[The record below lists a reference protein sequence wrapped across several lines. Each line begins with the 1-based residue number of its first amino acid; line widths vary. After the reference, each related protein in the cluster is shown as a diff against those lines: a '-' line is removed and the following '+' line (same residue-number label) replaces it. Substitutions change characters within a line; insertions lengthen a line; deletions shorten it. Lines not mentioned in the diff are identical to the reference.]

1 MKNIQAVENSK
12 RRFYRQLFVTLTVA
26 VVGFLAILI
35 LVCALSAGV
44 KQEKVVQVSGQ
55 VVEVTEREDS
65 FAILLDQEREYN
77 VNAIVA
83 GELDGEQLLALQ
95 GENLTLY
102 ILSDEV
108 IGFSGAGY
116 GFSEADG
123 LKLIKDNYQISAI
136 IIGVLFGVLL
146 AFDIFALV
154 KFLTSKKMVRADTF
168 KLINTRFIPVSI
180 IRKQYLKYPIPL
192 LLMALV
198 FLVPMIMFS
207 DPIGVAFW
215 VFFGIFLLCLV
226 SGVVLCALLLPIIK
240 KKEIEAF
247 TRGLDMS
254 LDNRE
259 ESKRNQYVFDV
270 GNNLPFKLE
279 EKGLLF
285 RSEFEADFII
295 NTLTQDE
302 EFSGEDLAK
311 VRLDLIKEM
320 NEHPKEMPLEEG
332 ALLEYSSLN
341 LVTRA
346 VFRNSNEPIKLYIC
360 SRLGESLPNLS
371 NDIFLEFDHDLY
383 YFLKKYD
390 VKVDGLD
397 RCIEKRSEYMEKY
410 CKGKIR
416 FLEVTDNGEQELFA
430 ENKKTNKKLL
440 KAIKNI

>member
-1 MKNIQAVENSK
+1 
-12 RRFYRQLFVTLTVA
+12 
-26 VVGFLAILI
+26 
-35 LVCALSAGV
+35 
-44 KQEKVVQVSGQ
+44 
-55 VVEVTEREDS
+55 
-65 FAILLDQEREYN
+65 
-77 VNAIVA
+77 
-83 GELDGEQLLALQ
+83 
-95 GENLTLY
+95 
-102 ILSDEV
+102 
-108 IGFSGAGY
+108 
-116 GFSEADG
+116 
-123 LKLIKDNYQISAI
+123 
-136 IIGVLFGVLL
+136 
-146 AFDIFALV
+146 
-154 KFLTSKKMVRADTF
+154 
-168 KLINTRFIPVSI
+168 
-180 IRKQYLKYPIPL
+180 
-192 LLMALV
+192 
-198 FLVPMIMFS
+198 
-207 DPIGVAFW
+207 
-215 VFFGIFLLCLV
+215 
-226 SGVVLCALLLPIIK
+226 
-240 KKEIEAF
+240 
-247 TRGLDMS
+247 MS

-285 RSEFEADFII
+285 KSEFEADFII

-320 NEHPKEMPLEEG
+320 NEHPREMPLEEG

-416 FLEVTDNGEQELFA
+416 FLEVTDSGEQELFA